1 MVPVAVQA
9 RAVTPLNVEVVNV
22 PTDVA
27 TLMVRVPGAVATM
40 EATLAPAVNV
50 YAVAERPFMVVV
62 MKEPEPHAVTES
74 VPDAFVLKQRFAEAR
89 EGIITE
95 LEVIR
100 VVMTA
105 PVASMYFHGSRGVRP
120 IPNTLSCSP
129 SHEGSEILNAC
140 AVPAK
145 RKRSAARMISF
156 LPDAIEKFL
165 KIGAPFLFLVFGGE
179 DARNAVHDILK

>member
-62 MKEPEPHAVTES
+62 VK
-74 VPDAFVLKQRFAEAR
+74 PDGR
-89 EGIITE
+89 
-95 LEVIR
+95 
-100 VVMTA
+100 A
-105 PVASMYFHGSRGVRP
+105 PG
-120 IPNTLSCSP
+120 T
-129 SHEGSEILNAC
+129 
-140 AVPAK
+140 
-145 RKRSAARMISF
+145 
-156 LPDAIEKFL
+156 
-165 KIGAPFLFLVFGGE
+165 
-179 DARNAVHDILK
+179 